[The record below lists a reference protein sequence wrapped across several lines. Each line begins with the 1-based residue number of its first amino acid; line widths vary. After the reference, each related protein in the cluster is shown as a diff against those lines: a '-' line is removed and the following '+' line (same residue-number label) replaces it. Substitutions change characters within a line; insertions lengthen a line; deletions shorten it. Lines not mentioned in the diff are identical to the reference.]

1 MGIDRRQFCEGL
13 GGSTALLFLASCGGG
28 GGGYGMNSPAPAPTP
43 SPGSC
48 GASVSMIT
56 GNHGHVLVVP
66 MADLNSTSPIT
77 YNIQGSA
84 DHNHTVT
91 LDASQLAMIK
101 AKMAVMV
108 TSSSGTS
115 TYFAPHMHAV
125 TANCS

>member
-13 GGSTALLFLASCGGG
+13 GGSTALLFLAACG
-28 GGGYGMNSPAPAPTP
+28 GGGYGMTTAPTPAP

-48 GASVSMIT
+48 GASASMIT

-66 MADLNSTSPIT
+66 MADLNSTSPIS

-91 LDASQLAMIK
+91 LDPSQLALIK
-101 AKMAVMV
+101 AKMAVML
-108 TSSSGTS
+108 TSSSGSS
-115 TYFAPHMHAV
+115 TYFAAHVHGV
-125 TANCS
+125 TANCT